1 MLQRWVE
8 RLAQLRGRILG
19 LGPPDDLGLYASRY
33 EFHALRSS
41 RAVSVGGANFDLIGA
56 LELGLLQQE
65 GLVQGQA
72 LLDLGCG
79 VGRLA
84 RHVIP
89 VLGEGG
95 RYVGSDISRLMLRD
109 AKRVIG
115 EDAPGDAV
123 CSVEWLHQRRHR
135 LPLEDESF
143 DFVCAFSVFTHV
155 EHEDALGQL
164 RDAFRVTRP
173 GGRMLFSCLPIELAG
188 ARDVF
193 LRSAKNNVR
202 ARWLVGP
209 RNVVTTREFMEWIAQ
224 LSGWKSLRWYDGE
237 TANIRHPSDGS
248 LHALGQ
254 STCVL
259 ERP

>member
-1 MLQRWVE
+1 MIEKFVE
-8 RLAQLRGRILG
+8 RLGRLRSRVLG
-19 LGPPDDLGLYASRY
+19 LGPPDSLGLYASRY
-33 EFHALRSS
+33 ELHTLRSS
-41 RAVSVGGANFDLIGA
+41 RARSVGGADFDLVGA

-65 GLVQGQA
+65 GLGAGQS

-95 RYVGSDISRLMLRD
+95 HYVGADISRLMLRD
-109 AKRVIG
+109 ARRVID
-115 EDAPGDAV
+115 EAAPDAP
-123 CSVEWLHQRRHR
+123 CSVELIHQRRHR
-135 LPLEDESF
+135 LPLGDARF

-164 RDAFRVTRP
+164 RDALRVTRP
-173 GGRMLFSCLPIELAG
+173 GGRMLFSCLPIELTG

-193 LRSAKNNVR
+193 LQSARHNVR

-209 RNVVTTREFMEWIAQ
+209 RNVVTTREFMAWIAE
-224 LSGWKSLRWYDGE
+224 LAGWKVLRWYDGE
-237 TANIRHPSDGS
+237 RANITHPGDGRS
-248 LHALGQ
+248 YALGQ

-259 ERP
+259 ERPA